1 MGAAVPAESVA
12 VSKGAAVGA
21 GVAMAIAGLV
31 VFFWPGITT
40 VVLVSWLGIAIA
52 LYGATEL
59 GIAIGGVG
67 ERSRLWAGIVGAIAL
82 LGGVSVFL
90 TPIISSITVGTVIGA
105 YWVVGGVAGL
115 LGAVLQSGHRI
126 VRGIVAVIS
135 LVAGISVL
143 AQPGLSLVALTWFT
157 GMWMVVSGLVLAGTA
172 LLRGRVA

>member
-1 MGAAVPAESVA
+1 MEAAVQTEPVA
-12 VSKGAAVGA
+12 VSRSAAIGA
-21 GVAMAIAGLV
+21 GIAMAVAGLV

-40 VVLVSWLGIAIA
+40 LVLVSWFGISIA

-59 GIAIGGVG
+59 GIAIGGS
-67 ERSRLWAGIVGAIAL
+67 EDRSRLWAGIVGVISL

-90 TPIISSITVGTVIGA
+90 TPILSTITVGTVIGV
-105 YWVVGGVAGL
+105 YWIVGGVAGL

-135 LVAGISVL
+135 LIAGASVL
-143 AQPGLSLVALTWFT
+143 AQPGLSLVALTWFS

-172 LLRGRVA
+172 LVRGRIA